1 MSSINLVKIRR
12 AVLSVM
18 AKEVAFQPG
27 QEYPSMDVMKLAG
40 SSKSLEVTARAYQ
53 ALFRS
58 AKLSKVDQIAGA
70 SPAGET
76 FGSILAY
83 LEKKPILLIAE
94 TGSPPHRRPV
104 GRFRPGDSVLLVDGV
119 YDPDALNNT
128 ASAVVAGGGVVKNA
142 LALISHSKTK
152 IAQANGIKVHALLSV
167 AEIIRHTRS
176 GKIRKK

>member
-1 MSSINLVKIRR
+1 MSSINLAKTKR

-18 AKEVAFQPG
+18 AKEWAVQPG
-27 QEYPSMDVMKLAG
+27 QEHPSMDMMKLAG

-58 AKLSKVDQIAGA
+58 AKLSKVNQIAGV

-119 YDPDALNNT
+119 YDPEALNST
-128 ASAVVAGGGVVKNA
+128 ASVIVAGGGVVKNA
-142 LALISHSKTK
+142 LALISNSKTK
-152 IAQANGIKVHALLSV
+152 TVRSNGITVHTLLSA
-167 AEIIRHTRS
+167 AEITRHGDTR
-176 GKIRKK
+176 KIRRK